1 MTYNANMDIIMVINK
16 LSKFITDIKD
26 ATDDATDDPIISV
39 IYWWEKIYC
48 KIDLKNL

>member
-1 MTYNANMDIIMVINK
+1 MDIIMVINK
-16 LSKFITDIKD
+16 LSKFITDIKDDTYD